1 MAAEL
6 DKWGGPLNKMFLIML
21 FYLKI
26 NLLIKFMCNVVSNV
40 VLLINRSIDKM
51 YV

>member
-1 MAAEL
+1 M
-6 DKWGGPLNKMFLIML
+6 
-21 FYLKI
+21 

-40 VLLINRSIDKM
+40 VLLINLLIKFMCNVVSHVVLLKNKFIDKN